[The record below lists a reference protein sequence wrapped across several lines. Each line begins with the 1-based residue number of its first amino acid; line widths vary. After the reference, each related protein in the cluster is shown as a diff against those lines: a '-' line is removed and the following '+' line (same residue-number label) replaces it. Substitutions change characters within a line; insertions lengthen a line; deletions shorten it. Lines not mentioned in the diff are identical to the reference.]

1 MSDRSLLQPVLV
13 GIVTA
18 LVGFTSSF
26 AVVLRGLTA
35 AGANEAQAASGLMAA
50 SIAMGIAGIVL
61 SLWLRQPVSSA
72 WSTPG
77 AALMAATGPV
87 LGGWPGAVGAFL
99 IVAALLVLA
108 GLVKPFG
115 RAVGAIP
122 PTLASAML
130 AGVIF
135 GLCLAPVRSFVEA
148 PAATAVVF
156 GVWLAALRWKRL
168 YATPLAAVAAALVIV
183 GRGTTLDLSQIA
195 PAPVLVWPEFSGPAF
210 VGLAL
215 PLFIVTMASQ
225 NLPGIAVLKTFG
237 FTPPPSVMIG
247 VTGAL
252 GAVAA
257 PFGSHAINL
266 SAITAAMCA
275 SPEAAPEP
283 ERRWIASLT
292 CGIAYIVLGAGASA
306 ATKLAATAPLLVQA
320 VAGLALLGALG
331 GALAQAMSKPE
342 ERDAALV
349 TFLVAAS
356 GASFYGIGGAF
367 WGLVA
372 GGLVLLVT
380 RAGLWPRQPAPT
392 A

>member
-1 MSDRSLLQPVLV
+1 MPPSRLQPVLV

-18 LVGFTSSF
+18 LVGFSSSF

-50 SIAMGIAGIVL
+50 SIAMGVAGIVL

-99 IVAALLVLA
+99 IAAGLLVLA
-108 GLVKPFG
+108 ALVKPFG

-122 PTLASAML
+122 TTLASAML

-135 GLCLAPVRSFVEA
+135 GLCLAPVHAFIEA
-148 PAATAVVF
+148 PAATALVF
-156 GVWLAALRWKRL
+156 CVWLAALRWKRL
-168 YATPLAAVAAALVIV
+168 YATPLAAVAAALVIAA
-183 GRGTTLDLSQIA
+183 RGASLDLSQIA
-195 PAPVLVWPEFSGPAF
+195 PAPMLVWPEFSFAAF

-237 FTPPPSVMIG
+237 FTPPTSITIG
-247 VTGAL
+247 VTGAM
-252 GAVAA
+252 GALAA

-283 ERRWIASLT
+283 ERRWIASAT
-292 CGIAYIVLGAGASA
+292 CGCVYIVLGAGAGL

-331 GALAQAMSKPE
+331 GALAQAVSKPE

-356 GASFYGIGGAF
+356 GTSFYGIGGAF

-372 GGLVLLVT
+372 GGIVLVVT
-380 RAGLWPRQPAPT
+380 RAGLWPPRP
-392 A
+392 